1 MIISANGIVI
11 NEYGDVL
18 LVQRD
23 DTRTLAPPGGACEI
37 DEIPKHAAAREVREE
52 TGLLVYPIRLVGL
65 YFLPAQPNPFLFL
78 CYRCIPRGGKLSN
91 SAETPQADF
100 FKTTPQPGPMLAFH
114 EKQIRDAFKHTGGPP
129 YWMDHQVDLKMRAGL
144 FLLNRV
150 IYPWLGFRRSRLG
163 LPEYVPPPLWQV
175 RATLLLR
182 NSKGEFLLLED
193 KNTDSWKLPSSTL
206 SSTEPPWTK
215 ANQFIQTYLDNNAVL
230 ENLSGIYLSQGKSEM
245 EFVFS
250 GAVVEKAF
258 LHQGL
263 TSAFFETGFW
273 PSTLA
278 PDHQTMIQ
286 DSLDLSA
293 QITHKVLD

>member
-1 MIISANGIVI
+1 
-11 NEYGDVL
+11 
-18 LVQRD
+18 
-23 DTRTLAPPGGACEI
+23 
-37 DEIPKHAAAREVREE
+37 
-52 TGLLVYPIRLVGL
+52 
-65 YFLPAQPNPFLFL
+65 
-78 CYRCIPRGGKLSN
+78 
-91 SAETPQADF
+91 
-100 FKTTPQPGPMLAFH
+100 
-114 EKQIRDAFKHTGGPP
+114 
-129 YWMDHQVDLKMRAGL
+129 
-144 FLLNRV
+144 
-150 IYPWLGFRRSRLG
+150 

-250 GAVVEKAF
+250 GAVVEEAF